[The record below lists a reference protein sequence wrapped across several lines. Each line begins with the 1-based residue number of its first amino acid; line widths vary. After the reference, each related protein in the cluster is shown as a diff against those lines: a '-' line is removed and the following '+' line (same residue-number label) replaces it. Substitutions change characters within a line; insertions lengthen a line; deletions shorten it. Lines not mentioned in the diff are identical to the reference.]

1 MPQCVPSQVSQLQ
14 QQPQQAESSMQI
26 LRVGRVLGLHLEGVR
41 AQMAFKSCRAFFCF
55 LLGLHLEGVRAQMAI

>member
-1 MPQCVPSQVSQLQ
+1 LQ
-14 QQPQQAESSMQI
+14 GLFSF
-26 LRVGRVLGLHLEGVR
+26 LLGLHLEGVR